1 MQSCVVYELLLYI
14 IGYLGG
20 FEMNIEERIYQ
31 LCKKLVVLGYYPFQV
46 KHIMQTAIGNNE
58 IGQVNSDQQLRII
71 NVLEN
76 YEKLANDFSF
86 AYSK

>member
-1 MQSCVVYELLLYI
+1 
-14 IGYLGG
+14 
-20 FEMNIEERIYQ
+20 MNIEERIYQ

-46 KHIMQTAIGNNE
+46 KHIIQTVTGKSHTEQASSAE
-58 IGQVNSDQQLRII
+58 QLKIVHI
-71 NVLEN
+71 LED